1 MTVQLVNPANGLKL
15 VRDGDWLTDEGGGRY
30 PIIGGIP
37 RVCDPS
43 NYTESF
49 GFQWNKFA
57 ATQID
62 SAVDEAR
69 QSERRLFLETAWQPD
84 SLDGVDILEVGS
96 GAGRFTRVLLERTKA
111 NLSSVDFSAAVEAN
125 WRNNGQVAPGRLSL
139 AQASVYELPFADGS
153 FDKVFCF
160 GVLQHTP
167 DFEEA
172 VGALVRKAKPGGE
185 IVVDFYAVRGFWTKL
200 HAKYM
205 LRPFTRR
212 LSHERLLKLIDSN
225 ADWLINLAQALRTV
239 GLGPATRFLPLVD
252 LRTLP
257 QGLTRSS
264 SANGSCSTHSICF
277 RPHSIGRSE
286 LPPSRGCSSAREPM
300 SLSRAESTSTGVERP
315 WSARADA
322 DCAADAH
329 SVAHFC

>member
-1 MTVQLVNPANGLKL
+1 
-15 VRDGDWLTDEGGGRY
+15 
-30 PIIGGIP
+30 
-37 RVCDPS
+37 
-43 NYTESF
+43 
-49 GFQWNKFA
+49 
-57 ATQID
+57 
-62 SAVDEAR
+62 
-69 QSERRLFLETAWQPD
+69 
-84 SLDGVDILEVGS
+84 
-96 GAGRFTRVLLERTKA
+96 LLERTKA

-153 FDKVFCF
+153 FDKVFCV

-205 LRPFTRR
+205 FRPFTRR

-225 ADWLINLAQALRTV
+225 ADWLIKLAKALHKV

-257 QGLTRSS
+257 QGLTREQLREWVLLDTFDMFSP
-264 SANGSCSTHSICF
+264 AF
-277 RPHSIGRSE
+277 DRPQRITPVARMFERQGADVTFAGRVHVD
-286 LPPSRGCSSAREPM
+286 G
-300 SLSRAESTSTGVERP
+300 SRAAVV
-315 WSARADA
+315 RA
-322 DCAADAH
+322 CRR
-329 SVAHFC
+329 